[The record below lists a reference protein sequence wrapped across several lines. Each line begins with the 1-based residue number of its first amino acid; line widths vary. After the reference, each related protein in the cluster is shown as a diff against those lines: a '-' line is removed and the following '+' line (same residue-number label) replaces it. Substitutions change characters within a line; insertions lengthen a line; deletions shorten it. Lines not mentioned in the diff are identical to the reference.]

1 MRFAA
6 MAFAI
11 AWRSSTDPTVT
22 PCSRCCCMTINGS
35 RESDGGGPASTPMNA
50 IVPPILVALINS
62 FSVPTP
68 PTSTTRSTPWPL
80 HSRAFF
86 PQSGVA
92 L

>member
-1 MRFAA
+1 
-6 MAFAI
+6 
-11 AWRSSTDPTVT
+11 
-22 PCSRCCCMTINGS
+22 MTINGS
-35 RESDGGGPASTPMNA
+35 RESDFGDPASTPIKA
-50 IVPPILVALINS
+50 IVPPILVARIDS

-68 PTSTTRSTPWPL
+68 PTSTTKSTPWPL